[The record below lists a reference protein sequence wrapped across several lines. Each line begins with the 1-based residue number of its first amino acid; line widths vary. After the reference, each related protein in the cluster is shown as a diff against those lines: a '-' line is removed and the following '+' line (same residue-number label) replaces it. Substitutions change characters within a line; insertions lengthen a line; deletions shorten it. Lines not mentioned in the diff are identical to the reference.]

1 MATLQSIRNHG
12 TILLVVVGV
21 AMLAFI
27 LGDFLNSGSSFF
39 NKNRENVAEIAG
51 HQVHYT
57 EYEAAKEQLQE
68 VYKIE
73 TGTNDINEDLTIQLR
88 NQAWQMMLM
97 DYTLREQAKEIGMDV
112 TADELS
118 ELCIGANP
126 HQLIR
131 QRRAFYDETGN
142 FNRFALVNF
151 LNSLAQEPE
160 SPEQAEG
167 LKQAKN
173 YWMYWEKAV
182 RLTYLQEKYTDLLSK
197 MVTANNLDAK
207 YAYEGRNTTVDVQ
220 YVQQP
225 YYAVADSLVKVTEGD
240 LKKLYNQ
247 KKEQYKQTPNR
258 SLEYVSFP
266 IVPSAEDFADVEKL
280 IKSLENDFRTQE
292 DVAALVNSNS
302 DVLYDGRDY
311 SVETIP
317 AEYKDF
323 AFGKGVKKG
332 ACTELSFADDTYS
345 IARVMECG
353 YNKADS
359 VKLVLVANDEN
370 TEDVELGWFK
380 ANDLQKNIAEPA
392 FNGKKGSTFT
402 VASGMGEQT
411 FKIADISKATPKVK
425 LAILSRKVTASS
437 KTYGALYNQAKQF
450 VVANN
455 NADSLHQAALAQGLS
470 TAPVFGLNENTD
482 KVNDLKNSRAI
493 VRWAFE
499 AKQGQVSDVF
509 ECGDQFVVAALT
521 EVNDGDYRPLEAV
534 RAELVIAATN
544 DKKAEYIANQLKGV
558 NTLEAAA
565 ELFGTEVK
573 SAEGISMSSYRLGA
587 AGVEPAVIG
596 AALALE
602 ANAVSAPVKGNNGVY
617 VVSVGEKKVAEGELN
632 AATEISSLNMRTSYS
647 IPYQA
652 VSLIE
657 ENAEVVDNRARF
669 Q

>member
-97 DYTLREQAKEIGMDV
+97 DYTLREQAEKIGMDV

-126 HQLIR
+126 HQIIQ
-131 QRRAFYDETGN
+131 QRRAFYDETGK

-151 LNSLAQEPE
+151 LNSIAVEPE
-160 SPEQAEG
+160 DAEQAAN
-167 LKQAKN
+167 LQQAKN

-182 RLTYLQEKYTDLLSK
+182 RLTYLQEKYTNLLSN
-197 MVTANNLDAK
+197 MITANNLDAK
-207 YAYEGRNTTVDVQ
+207 YAYEARQTSVDAQ

-225 YYAVADSLVKVTEGD
+225 YYAVADSLVKVTESD
-240 LKKLYNQ
+240 IKKLYNER
-247 KKEQYKQTPNR
+247 KELYKQTPNR
-258 SLEYVSFP
+258 SIEYVSFP

-280 IKSLENDFRTQE
+280 IKSLENDFRTKE

-323 AFGKGVKKG
+323 AFDKGVKKG
-332 ACTELSFADDTYS
+332 ACTELNFADDTYS
-345 IARVMECG
+345 IARVIDCG

-380 ANDLQKNIAEPA
+380 ASDLQKNIAEPA
-392 FNGKKGSTFT
+392 FNGKKGEKFT

-411 FKIADISKATPKVK
+411 FQIADKSKATPKVK

-455 NADSLHQAALAQGLS
+455 NADSLRQAALAEGMS
-470 TAPVFGLNENTD
+470 ITPVYALNENTD
-482 KVNDLKNSRAI
+482 KVNDLKNSRPI

-499 AKQGQVSDVF
+499 AKAGQVSDVF
-509 ECGDQFVVAALT
+509 ECGNQFVVAALT
-521 EVNDGDYRPLEAV
+521 EVNDGEYRPMEAV
-534 RAELVIAATN
+534 RAELIIAATN
-544 DKKAEYIANQLKGV
+544 DKKAEYIMNQLNGV
-558 NTLEAAA
+558 STLEAAA
-565 ELFGTEVK
+565 ELFDTEVK
-573 SAEGISMSSYRLGA
+573 TAEGISLSSFRFGA
-587 AGVEPAVIG
+587 AGVEPAVVG
-596 AALALE
+596 TALTID
-602 ANAVSAPVKGNNGVY
+602 ANTLSAPVKGNNGIY
-617 VVSVGEKKVAEGELN
+617 LLTVGEKKVAEGELN
-632 AATEISSLNMRTSYS
+632 VEQEIQQANMRTSYS
-647 IPYQA
+647 LPYQA
-652 VSLIE
+652 IGLIE
-657 ENAEVVDNRARF
+657 QKAKIVDNRARF

>member
-73 TGTNDINEDLTIQLR
+73 TGTSDINEDLTIQLR

-332 ACTELSFADDTYS
+332 ACTELNFADDTYS

-380 ANDLQKNIAEPA
+380 ASDLQKNIAEPA

-470 TAPVFGLNENTD
+470 TVPVFGLNENTD

-632 AATEISSLNMRTSYS
+632 AATEISNLNMRTSYS